1 MNGAEAASEPA
12 QLVALIDVAPAPAV
26 LVDRFARRVVHV
38 NAAARF
44 ALGAS
49 AENDEAV
56 RAALIGCAVRGV
68 SAGEATPLEAGS
80 TRFRLRA
87 ATADGGRWAAVWLT
101 PLAPDAD
108 ALASVRAQLQLTM
121 DAVGVG
127 VWERDLATGAVRWSD
142 EMYALTGT
150 PRERAPLSAD
160 EMLAYVHPEDRARV
174 AAARVHALAA
184 GEIGDVEFRF
194 LRSDGAERCFN
205 ARGRVVAGA
214 DGAPRLVGVLLDV
227 TARSHAER
235 QRQALAQRMQLAAQ
249 LAGVGLWERDG
260 RAERVYWD
268 ERTREFF
275 GVGPDFEP
283 THEAWLRALH
293 PADRERAARELESA
307 VAHGGRGYMQFRIV
321 RPNGETRFIVSTFDI
336 ERDAAG
342 RALRVLGV
350 NLDAT
355 ATQRAAAESS
365 ALLER
370 LQLATEA
377 VGLGI
382 FEWDPVH
389 DTTACDERFRAILGL
404 PAGANPTYAQWIA
417 LVHPDDRARTIAEWQ
432 RLMESACAGTV
443 EYRLLRS
450 DGAVRDVHTTV
461 RVRRDAAGRALHV
474 LGATLDVTELRAAER
489 AAHERAERLRLTAE
503 SAGVGMY
510 DWDEAS
516 DRTLWDEQTWRI
528 FGYPAPQ
535 AASCYDLWIAR
546 LHPDDRARVERELHE
561 VLATQAQYESHY
573 RVCWP
578 DGSVR
583 HIVDRGVVQRD
594 ATGRAT
600 GLIGIVWDQT
610 ARHQAEA
617 AAREAAER
625 LALAASSAGIG
636 TWDLDLAA
644 RALICD
650 AQTYRLFRRTADDG
664 SPLAIWRSA
673 VVPDDRARAEQT
685 MRRAIEGNGQ
695 YESEFRATWPDGET
709 RYIASRGLAQRG
721 ADGRVR
727 RLIGVCWDVTE
738 ARRAEAA
745 LRAKETAERANRA
758 KSEFLSRMSHELR
771 TPLNAI
777 LGFTQL
783 LELDKSD
790 PPSAA
795 QRERLGQIHAAGG
808 HLLQLINDVLDLARI
823 ETGRIA
829 VSIETVAL
837 DGVLADALAMVEPEL
852 RRRGL
857 ALARERDAGAPR
869 FVWADRTRLKQVLL
883 NLLSNAIKYN
893 RPRGSVRVA
902 VRRADDGGVVIA
914 VRDTGVGLSAQQI
927 DKLFQPFNRL
937 GLEHIAPEGTGI
949 GLAISLRLVE
959 QMRGR
964 LEVSSEPGVGSEFR
978 VSLQEAVV
986 DAQAPHCPAAE
997 APALQAR
1004 DDVQGAVLYI
1014 EDNPANSALVQQF
1027 LQWRPNVR
1035 LYAAPDGAT
1044 GVVLAAVCR
1053 PDLVLM
1059 DLQLPDLHGTEVLRQ
1074 LRLQPG
1080 TEHLCCVA
1088 VSANATPQAIEAARS
1103 AGFADYWTKPL
1114 DAVAFLAGVDRYL
1127 KAAVERAL
1135 D

>member
-1 MNGAEAASEPA
+1 MNGAEPASEPA
-12 QLVALIDVAPAPAV
+12 QFVALIDVAPAPAV

-49 AENDEAV
+49 AENDEAL
-56 RAALIGCAVRGV
+56 RAALTGCAVRGV

-80 TRFRLRA
+80 ARFRLRA
-87 ATADGGRWAAVWLT
+87 AAADGGRWAAVWLT

-127 VWERDLATGAVRWSD
+127 VWERDLATGVVRWSD

-150 PRERAPLSAD
+150 PRERGPLSAD
-160 EMLAYVHPEDRARV
+160 EMLAQVHPDDRARV
-174 AAARVHALAA
+174 AAARAHALAA
-184 GEIGDVEFRF
+184 GEIGDVDFRF

-205 ARGRVVAGA
+205 ARGRVVARA
-214 DGAPRLVGVLLDV
+214 DGAARFVGVLLDV
-227 TARSHAER
+227 TARSRAER
-235 QRQALAQRMQLAAQ
+235 QRQELAQRMQLAAQ

-268 ERTREFF
+268 ERTRRFF

-293 PADRERAARELESA
+293 PEDRERAARELESA
-307 VAHGGRGYMQFRIV
+307 VAHGDRGYMQFRIV

-342 RALRVLGV
+342 RVLRVLGV

-355 ATQRAAAESS
+355 DTQRAAFESN

-370 LQLATEA
+370 LQLATDA

-417 LVHPDDRARTIAEWQ
+417 LVHPDDRARTIADWQ
-432 RLMESACAGTV
+432 RLMESACAGAV

-474 LGATLDVTELRAAER
+474 LGAALDVTELRAAER
-489 AAHERAERLRLTAE
+489 AARDNADRLQLAN
-503 SAGVGMY
+503 
-510 DWDEAS
+510 EA
-516 DRTLWDEQTWRI
+516 
-528 FGYPAPQ
+528 
-535 AASCYDLWIAR
+535 
-546 LHPDDRARVERELHE
+546 
-561 VLATQAQYESHY
+561 
-573 RVCWP
+573 
-578 DGSVR
+578 
-583 HIVDRGVVQRD
+583 
-594 ATGRAT
+594 
-600 GLIGIVWDQT
+600 
-610 ARHQAEA
+610 
-617 AAREAAER
+617 
-625 LALAASSAGIG
+625 AGIG
-636 TWDLDLAA
+636 IWDLDLAA

-650 AQTYRLFRRTADDG
+650 AQTYRLFRRAADDG
-664 SPLAIWRSA
+664 SALAIWRSA
-673 VVPDDRARAEQT
+673 VVPEDRARAEQT
-685 MRRAIEGNGQ
+685 MRRAIDGNGQ
-695 YESEFRATWPDGET
+695 FDSEFRIAWPDGEM

-721 ADGRVR
+721 ADGRMR

-738 ARRAEAA
+738 ARLAEAA

-857 ALARERDAGAPR
+857 ALARERDADAPR

-893 RPRGSVRVA
+893 RPRGSVRMA
-902 VRRADDGGVVIA
+902 VRRAEDGGVVIA
-914 VRDTGVGLSAQQI
+914 VRDSGVGLNARQI

-978 VSLQEAVV
+978 VHLQEAVV
-986 DAQAPHCPAAE
+986 DAQAPHVPAAE
-997 APALQAR
+997 ATALQAR

-1027 LQWRPNVR
+1027 LQLRPNVR

-1059 DLQLPDLHGTEVLRQ
+1059 DLQLPDIHGTEVLRQ

-1088 VSANATPQAIEAARS
+1088 VSANATPHAIEAARN

-1127 KAAVERAL
+1127 RAAVEGAL
-1135 D
+1135 ARKATR